1 MDVLPAEAEKL
12 RQLLTIWSEHDDYE
26 LEATFGPKGAV
37 DATAFFAIA
46 ARLKAKGYE
55 AMPQEDRLNIILPE
69 RIRISLV
76 GSGIIQQYCRD
87 DMLNNKPYVAM
98 IKDRTFI
105 ESNLDME
112 EYETRVKVRRE
123 IEMAHDDARLRE
135 VMERWQVHRKA
146 FRLIRRWSFAGKG
159 IQFDLSIVRQT
170 PFDARGDFKWAR
182 TFKENNILTATPI
195 YEVEVE
201 LKHARNTVD
210 VDTAMKDLVRGIG
223 EVLRG
228 IQRNSVLIRKSMKN
242 RALSGYKQ
250 LTGTE
255 EFRGVAPVTL
265 EVDNMSATI
274 DEGVPNIRTGYNVT
288 DKADGLRVHAFV
300 DRRGELFLID
310 MSMNVYRTG
319 LIKEACALSLLDGE
333 WVTEL
338 KDGTGCS
345 QLLLFDIYIGPG
357 GTVVD
362 QLPFVGAATDDEGG
376 QQRGRY
382 YEMSK
387 WFTGWTSGD
396 GPKVNAKGVND
407 TNKLMVSVKKFI
419 AKPPGKAIFRA
430 ADKMLN
436 RDVIYNTDGLI
447 FTPNSAPLPSRPG
460 ETFWGQFKWKPAHD
474 NTIDFLVN
482 FEKDR
487 DSTTTDKVT
496 IGVNPETNETMRYKT
511 MRLYVSTRKTVE
523 EEDPRTAILFG
534 TEALKGLENKKR
546 GMRVS
551 LFVPRDFPDTMAATC
566 YKPVELD
573 LESGDEFILTERT
586 KEPIRDRS
594 IVEMGYDPK
603 RPPGW
608 RWIPIRVRHDKT
620 ERLLQGTLRKTMNSE
635 MVANSVWNSIHQP
648 VTDFMIRT
656 GSEEPSPDELKD
668 ISAYR
673 ESMAEI
679 GKVYYDRKATQQD
692 LALVRG
698 LRDFHNRYIK
708 EDILYKTVLHG
719 GGKKLLDTSC
729 GEGGDLQKWR
739 RNNVSF
745 VLGVDYSGNNIRNP
759 DRGIYTRYMD
769 TIKRNHPGSV
779 APMIFAIGDSSK
791 KYIDGSAGATPEERD
806 ILRTVFGRVKPE
818 GTVPP
823 FVEKVGV
830 GALSGGADVVASMF
844 SIHYYF
850 EDLTHWNGFLENISD
865 TLKVGGYFIGCA
877 FDGELVFNALRGLSK
892 GQSKV
897 GMVGDTPVW
906 TITKQ
911 YDVDELS
918 NNQDS
923 LGLAID
929 VDFISIGTIN
939 REYLVSFDFLKAQ
952 MKTIGCELLNDEE
965 LRELGLHHSTNTF
978 RASYDMAARG
988 DCIYTMDDA
997 VKEYSFYHRWYIFK
1011 RKASGPIAPEELAA
1025 VIPTA
1030 MVKPTNMGAN
1040 TNTNGIPVAIPK
1052 DEAPAQTKTVKKA
1065 ANKKAISAAETTEEP
1080 PLNFVQGEPI
1090 TVSADRSFEP
1100 SELFQFSPDASQQD
1114 VLKIKEPAAGRW
1126 LTLIAPFA
1134 IPDPDEPSIMYP
1146 SVEHYMAAM
1155 KFKLATDKP
1164 ELAKTIMSQEGRVH
1178 QKYLAQRQS
1187 ETSSGAR
1194 ALTADRD
1201 TELLKA
1207 EAEEVRFESRPQAIA
1222 RYGAAYD
1229 DSKWLA
1235 AKDKV
1240 LNDALTYRW
1249 TNDKRLRK
1257 IIEAA
1262 RDQKKYL
1269 LYYTGTS
1276 SGSELGGKRRTS
1288 DGRIDGANKV
1298 GKIYMK
1304 LALYPPF

>member
-69 RIRISLV
+69 RIRMSLV

-87 DMLNNKPYVAM
+87 DTLNNKPYVAM

-105 ESNLDME
+105 ESNLDLE

-135 VMERWQVHRKA
+135 VLERWQVHRKA

-159 IQFDLSIVRQT
+159 VQFDLSIVRQT
-170 PFDARGDFKWAR
+170 PFDARGEFKWAR
-182 TFKENNILTATPI
+182 TFKEHNILTATPI

-201 LKHARNTVD
+201 LKHARDAITAEH
-210 VDTAMKDLVRGIG
+210 AMKDLVRGIG

-228 IQRNSVLIRKSMKN
+228 IQRNSILIRKSMKA
-242 RALSGYKQ
+242 RVLSGYKQ

-265 EVDNMSATI
+265 EVDNMSETI
-274 DEGVPNIRTGYNVT
+274 DEGIPNIRTGYNVT

-319 LIKEACALSLLDGE
+319 LIKEACASSLLDGE

-338 KDGTGCS
+338 KDGSGCS
-345 QLLLFDIYIGPG
+345 QLLLFDIYIGQG
-357 GTVVD
+357 GEVVD
-362 QLPFVGAATDDEGG
+362 QLPFVGTDDEG

-387 WFTGWTSGD
+387 WFTSWTSGD
-396 GPKVNAKGVND
+396 GPKINAKGVND

-447 FTPNSAPLPSRPG
+447 FTPNSSPIPSRPG
-460 ETFWGQFKWKPAHD
+460 GTFWGQFKWKPAHD

-487 DSTTTDKVT
+487 DSTLTDKVT

-511 MRLYVSTRKTVE
+511 MRLYVSTRKTLE
-523 EEDPRTAILFG
+523 EEDPRAAILFG
-534 TEALKGLENKKR
+534 TEALKGLENKKM

-566 YKPVELD
+566 YRPVELD

-608 RWIPIRVRHDKT
+608 RWVPIRVRHDKT

-648 VTDFMIRT
+648 VTEFMIRT

-673 ESMAEI
+673 EAMTDI
-679 GKVYYDRKATQQD
+679 GKVYYDRKATEQD

-708 EDILYKTVLHG
+708 EDILYKTALHG

-769 TIKRNHPGSV
+769 TIKRNRPGSV

-806 ILRTVFGRVKPE
+806 ILRTVFGHVKPE

-978 RASYDMAARG
+978 RTSYDMATRADR
-988 DCIYTMDDA
+988 IYTMDDA

-1011 RKASGPIAPEELAA
+1011 RKASGPIASEE
-1025 VIPTA
+1025 
-1030 MVKPTNMGAN
+1030 PTNVSVAMIKPSN
-1040 TNTNGIPVAIPK
+1040 VPTNTNGIPVAIPK
-1052 DEAPAQTKTVKKA
+1052 DEAQAQTKTVKKTGSQS
-1065 ANKKAISAAETTEEP
+1065 KKVSSEAVASTEP
-1080 PLNFVQGEPI
+1080 V

-1194 ALTADRD
+1194 ALSADRD

-1240 LNDALTYRW
+1240 LNDALNYRW
-1249 TNDKRLRK
+1249 ANDKRLRK

-1269 LYYTGTS
+1269 LYYTGTA